1 MTVGVCPVC
10 GMALESV
17 ACTGLRCGHP
27 WLDNVRVHANGETCA
42 SQSPPPPVIASDT
55 VYLSDCITG
64 MRRMTDESVDLI
76 VSDPPYLI
84 NYATGHRQDKAHDFC
99 TPIQNDSNPELIQK
113 YVEECYRILKPN
125 CAFYM
130 FCSAKTQD
138 FFKAAAQ
145 NAHFTVKNAIVW
157 VKSEWTMGDL
167 KAQFGQQYEVLLLLN
182 KGRAPFNGK
191 RLGDVWEFPGIRGRK
206 QLHQNQKPVE
216 LIQRC
221 IEKHSKEGDVVFDGF
236 MGSGT
241 TAVAAVRMN
250 RHFIGFE
257 IEPRY
262 FWIIHNRLCEEVQ
275 HHAPCL
281 L

>member
-27 WLDNVRVHANGETCA
+27 WLDSVRVHANGETCA

-55 VYLSDCITG
+55 VYLSNCITG

-138 FFKAAAQ
+138 FFKTAAQ
-145 NAHFTVKNAIVW
+145 NAHFTVK
-157 VKSEWTMGDL
+157 
-167 KAQFGQQYEVLLLLN
+167 
-182 KGRAPFNGK
+182 K
-191 RLGDVWEFPGIRGRK
+191 RDCLG
-206 QLHQNQKPVE
+206 
-216 LIQRC
+216 
-221 IEKHSKEGDVVFDGF
+221 EK
-236 MGSGT
+236 
-241 TAVAAVRMN
+241 
-250 RHFIGFE
+250 
-257 IEPRY
+257 
-262 FWIIHNRLCEEVQ
+262 
-275 HHAPCL
+275 
-281 L
+281 

>member
-10 GMALESV
+10 GKALESV

-27 WLDNVRVHANGETCA
+27 WLDSVRVHANGETCA
-42 SQSPPPPVIASDT
+42 SQSPPPVIASDT

-138 FFKAAAQ
+138 FFKTAAQ

-191 RLGDVWEFPGIRGRK
+191 RLGDV
-206 QLHQNQKPVE
+206 
-216 LIQRC
+216 
-221 IEKHSKEGDVVFDGF
+221 VFDGF

-241 TAVAAVRMN
+241 TAVAAARMN

-262 FWIIHNRLCEEVQ
+262 FWIIHNRLCEEVR

>member
-1 MTVGVCPVC
+1 MPTAKR
-10 GMALESV
+10 ALRS
-17 ACTGLRCGHP
+17 L
-27 WLDNVRVHANGETCA
+27 L
-42 SQSPPPPVIASDT
+42 PPVIASDT

-138 FFKAAAQ
+138 FFKTAAQ

-167 KAQFGQQYEVLLLLN
+167 KALFGQQYELLLLLN
-182 KGRAPFNGK
+182 
-191 RLGDVWEFPGIRGRK
+191 
-206 QLHQNQKPVE
+206 
-216 LIQRC
+216 
-221 IEKHSKEGDVVFDGF
+221 
-236 MGSGT
+236 
-241 TAVAAVRMN
+241 
-250 RHFIGFE
+250 
-257 IEPRY
+257 
-262 FWIIHNRLCEEVQ
+262 
-275 HHAPCL
+275 
-281 L
+281 

>member
-1 MTVGVCPVC
+1 MPTAKR
-10 GMALESV
+10 ALRS
-17 ACTGLRCGHP
+17 L
-27 WLDNVRVHANGETCA
+27 L
-42 SQSPPPPVIASDT
+42 PPVIASDT

-138 FFKAAAQ
+138 FFKTAAQ

-241 TAVAAVRMN
+241 TAVAAARMN

-262 FWIIHNRLCEEVQ
+262 FWIIHNRLCEEV
-275 HHAPCL
+275 
-281 L
+281 

>member
-1 MTVGVCPVC
+1 MPVRDSAAVIRGLIAC
-10 GMALESV
+10 AFMPTAKRALRS
-17 ACTGLRCGHP
+17 L
-27 WLDNVRVHANGETCA
+27 L
-42 SQSPPPPVIASDT
+42 PPPVIASDT

-138 FFKAAAQ
+138 FFKTAAQ

-221 IEKHSKEGDVVFDGF
+221 IAKHSKEGDVVFDGF

-241 TAVAAVRMN
+241 TAVAAARMN

-262 FWIIHNRLCEEVQ
+262 FWIIHNRLCEEVR